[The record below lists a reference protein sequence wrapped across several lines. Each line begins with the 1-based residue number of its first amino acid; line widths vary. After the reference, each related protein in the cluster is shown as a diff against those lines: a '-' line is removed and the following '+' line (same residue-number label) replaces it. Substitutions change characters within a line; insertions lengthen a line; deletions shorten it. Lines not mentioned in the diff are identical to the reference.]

1 MGRYGQKLCQRQ
13 QGRTAVKKELAIV
26 HDFYG
31 KALPYMQKVR
41 SLVPDQ
47 PKEWVYVLQM
57 IYENLNMK
65 TEKAEMDAIIKQIQ
79 QQH

>member
-1 MGRYGQKLCQRQ
+1 
-13 QGRTAVKKELAIV
+13 
-26 HDFYG
+26 
-31 KALPYMQKVR
+31 MQKVR